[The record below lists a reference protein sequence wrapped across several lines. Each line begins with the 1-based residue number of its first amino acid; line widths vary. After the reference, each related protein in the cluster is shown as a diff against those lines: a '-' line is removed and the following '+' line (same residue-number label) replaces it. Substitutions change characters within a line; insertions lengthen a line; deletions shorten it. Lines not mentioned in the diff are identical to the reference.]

1 MENNFENNIRN
12 ARPYLRPRVN
22 TPLNIQHTNINDVML
37 EYQHTMREYQTNM
50 YYYLINQ
57 NQNTNNNQRQ
67 NNVFSYIINPVETQP
82 LNNSQQTNDIF
93 QTFLTE
99 LMRDVIVRPTE
110 EQINNATELRYYSSE
125 LHITERCPISLENFI
140 ENEEICAIKHCG
152 HIFKKE
158 PIKEWFRTS
167 VKCPVCR
174 YDIRTYNISTN
185 PYSDN
190 VERQNQINP

>member
-37 EYQHTMREYQTNM
+37 EYQRVMREYQTNM

-82 LNNSQQTNDIF
+82 SNNSQQTNDIF
-93 QTFLTE
+93 QTFFTE
-99 LMRDVIVRPTE
+99 L
-110 EQINNATELRYYSSE
+110 NCL
-125 LHITERCPISLENFI
+125 
-140 ENEEICAIKHCG
+140 
-152 HIFKKE
+152 
-158 PIKEWFRTS
+158 TS
-167 VKCPVCR
+167 V
-174 YDIRTYNISTN
+174 
-185 PYSDN
+185 
-190 VERQNQINP
+190 